1 MAVFS
6 KIMAAAA
13 VMYPLIAEPVLAG
26 SIADI
31 EHVVLFM
38 QGNNGRFFPLFSACN
53 LADTISP

>member
-6 KIMAAAA
+6 KVIPALAA
-13 VMYPLIAEPVLAG
+13 MFPLLAPGLAG

-38 QGNNGRFFPLFSACN
+38 QG
-53 LADTISP
+53 

>member
-6 KIMAAAA
+6 KVFSALAAMFPLLAA
-13 VMYPLIAEPVLAG
+13 PALAG

-38 QGNNGRFFPLFSACN
+38 QG
-53 LADTISP
+53 